1 MDQPVVT
8 PRSAAPGVVPPHRRA
23 RTAAAVLTAGAL
35 LLTGCGSRLSHTEL
49 AAGSSLTQTSTD
61 GATSTTGDGGST
73 GAGTTGAVDSST
85 GAVTSGTTG
94 AVTSGTTGAATS
106 TTGGTTGGT
115 STSGTTGGTSTSGT
129 TGGTS
134 TGGSTTAAV
143 DVNNLPI
150 FGGTASCKPAT
161 GSTIKLGNVSTLSGV
176 LGELFSP
183 VVPGLQT
190 FVKSQNACGGLNGH
204 KIELVFGDDQGDP
217 STAVTVAQ
225 RQIQN
230 DHIKAFVGNIQVLTV
245 DAMVKVVNDA
255 HIPIIGSDITNNTW
269 FTQPLMFPQ
278 GPPPQAISYGYVEA
292 GISYHGET
300 ALGDVYC
307 LEVPQACQ
315 QIDKAFNELVK
326 TVTINGKKATNK
338 KSTQVSITSP
348 SYTSQ
353 CQGFKDAGVK
363 VLAMTFD
370 AASQK
375 RLVQSCNSVSYRPKL
390 IAYPLGVGNEKQ
402 FLGEP
407 LLGNTYIPLNT
418 FAWMANS
425 TPAEKYYQSSVKRF
439 NPGFTTGD
447 AAGLGWTSGA
457 LLVKAGAK
465 LTGNDST
472 TTKELLDGLYALK
485 ADNLGGLTAPLT
497 FRRGGTPRIPYCLF
511 AAISNKDGS
520 GWNTPVSKPA
530 CTTVRAPSDP
540 NK

>member
-1 MDQPVVT
+1 M
-8 PRSAAPGVVPPHRRA
+8 
-23 RTAAAVLTAGAL
+23 
-35 LLTGCGSRLSHTEL
+35 LLTGCGSRLTHAEL
-49 AAGSSLTQTSTD
+49 QAGSALTQSDPQAAAGGLAGGQDGGQSAGA
-61 GATSTTGDGGST
+61 GATTTGGGSSALAPGSATTGSVPGAATGGLASGST
-73 GAGTTGAVDSST
+73 GA
-85 GAVTSGTTG
+85 TSGTG
-94 AVTSGTTGAATS
+94 SATSGSGGA
-106 TTGGTTGGT
+106 TGGTTGRT
-115 STSGTTGGTSTSGT
+115 ATGG
-129 TGGTS
+129 
-134 TGGSTTAAV
+134 AAV

-150 FGGTASCKPAT
+150 FGGTAACRPAT
-161 GSTIKLGNVSTLSGV
+161 LSPVKLGNVSTLSGV

-183 VVPGLQT
+183 VVPALQT

-204 KIELVFGDDQGDP
+204 VIQLVFGDDQGDP

-245 DAMVKVVNDA
+245 DAMVKVVNDSG
-255 HIPIIGSDITNNTW
+255 IPIIGSDITNNTW

-278 GPPPQAISYGYVEA
+278 GSPPQAISYGYLDA
-292 GISYHGET
+292 AIRYHHET
-300 ALGDVYC
+300 AVGDVYC

-315 QIDKAFNELVK
+315 QIDRAFTELTK
-326 TVTINGKKATNK
+326 TVTIDGKKATNK

-353 CQGFKDAGVK
+353 CQQFKDAGVK
-363 VLAMTFD
+363 ALAMTFD

-375 RLVQSCNSVSYRPKL
+375 RLVQSCNQVGYHPKL

-418 FAWMANS
+418 FAWMANA
-425 TPAEKYYQSSVKRF
+425 TPAEKYYQASVKRF

-447 AAGLGWTSGA
+447 AAGLGWTAGA

-465 LTGNDST
+465 LTGNDAT
-472 TTKELLDGLYALK
+472 TTKELIAGLYALK
-485 ADNLGGLTAPLT
+485 GDTLGGLTAPLT
-497 FRRGGTPRIPYCLF
+497 YRKGSGPRIPYCLF
-511 AAISNKDGS
+511 AAIANKDGS
-520 GWNTPVSKPA
+520 GWQTPLSKPQ
-530 CTTVRAPSDP
+530 CTPTRAPSDP

>member
-1 MDQPVVT
+1 MDQAVIT
-8 PRSAAPGVVPPHRRA
+8 SRRARRTRSAAA
-23 RTAAAVLTAGAL
+23 LLAGSAL
-35 LLTGCGSRLSHTEL
+35 LLTGCGSRLTHAEL
-49 AAGSSLTQTSTD
+49 QAGSSLAQTGDAATGQSATD
-61 GATSTTGDGGST
+61 GGTTGGATGSTGVTSGGAAVTSGST
-73 GAGTTGAVDSST
+73 GA
-85 GAVTSGTTG
+85 TSGTTG
-94 AVTSGTTGAATS
+94 ATSGSTGATSGTTGSTS
-106 TTGGTTGGT
+106 STGATGGGGATGG
-115 STSGTTGGTSTSGT
+115 
-129 TGGTS
+129 
-134 TGGSTTAAV
+134 AKAV
-143 DVNNLPI
+143 ANVNDLPI
-150 FGGTASCKPAT
+150 FGGKAACTPAT
-161 GSTIKLGNVSTLSGV
+161 GSTIRLGNVSTLSGV

-183 VVPGLQT
+183 VVPALQT

-204 KIELVFGDDQGDP
+204 RIEIVFGDDQGDP

-245 DAMVKVVNDA
+245 DAMVKVVNDSG
-255 HIPIIGSDITNNTW
+255 IPIIGSDITNNTW
-269 FTQPLMFPQ
+269 FTQKLMFPQ
-278 GPPPQAISYGYVEA
+278 GSPPQAISYGYVDA
-292 GISYHGET
+292 GIRYHHET

-315 QIDKAFNELVK
+315 QIDKAFKELTG
-326 TVTINGKKATNK
+326 TVTIDGKKATDK

-375 RLVQSCNSVSYRPKL
+375 RLVQSCNSVGYHPKL

-418 FAWMANS
+418 FAWMAS
-425 TPAEKYYQSSVKRF
+425 ATPAEKYYQASVKRF

-447 AAGLGWTSGA
+447 AAGLGWTAGA

-465 LTGNDST
+465 ATGNEGT
-472 TTKELLDGLYALK
+472 TTKELLEGLYALK
-485 ADNLGGLTAPLT
+485 GDTLGGLTAPLT
-497 FRRGGTPRIPYCLF
+497 FKRGGLPRIPYCLF

-520 GWNTPVSKPA
+520 GWATAVSKPS
-530 CTTVRAPSDP
+530 CTTTRAPSDP

>member
-1 MDQPVVT
+1 MDQKVIT
-8 PRSAAPGVVPPHRRA
+8 SQGTRRGRSAAA
-23 RTAAAVLTAGAL
+23 LLAVGAV
-35 LLTGCGSRLSHTEL
+35 LLTGCGSRLSHAEVQ
-49 AAGSSLTQTSTD
+49 AGSALTQT
-61 GATSTTGDGGST
+61 GAQAVEGGQ
-73 GAGTTGAVDSST
+73 AGTGAV
-85 GAVTSGTTG
+85 GQ
-94 AVTSGTTGAATS
+94 
-106 TTGGTTGGT
+106 TTGGASSDL
-115 STSGTTGGTSTSGT
+115 STSGTTTGSVPGAT
-129 TGGTS
+129 TGSVTTGSSGATGSTGSS
-134 TGGSTTAAV
+134 TGGSGSTGGATGAVKPGAAAAV

-150 FGGTASCKPAT
+150 FGGTAACTPAT
-161 GSTIKLGNVSTLSGV
+161 GSPIKLGNVSTLSGV

-183 VVPGLQT
+183 VVPALQT

-204 KIELVFGDDQGDP
+204 VIQLVFGDDQGDP

-245 DAMVKVVNDA
+245 DAMVKVVNDSGV
-255 HIPIIGSDITNNTW
+255 PIIGSDITNNTW
-269 FTQPLMFPQ
+269 FTQPLMFPE
-278 GPPPQAISYGYVEA
+278 GSPPQAISYGYIEA
-292 GISYHGET
+292 GIHYHHET

-315 QIDKAFNELVK
+315 QIDRAFTELTKA
-326 TVTINGKKATNK
+326 VTIDGKKATNK

-353 CQGFKDAGVK
+353 CQQFKDAGVK
-363 VLAMTFD
+363 ALAMTFD

-375 RLVQSCNSVSYRPKL
+375 RLVQSCNQVGYHPKL

-418 FAWMANS
+418 FAWMADA
-425 TPAEKYYQSSVKRF
+425 TPAEKYYQAAVKRF

-465 LTGNDST
+465 LTGNDAT
-472 TTKELLDGLYALK
+472 ATKELIAGLYALHG
-485 ADNLGGLTAPLT
+485 DTLGGLTAPLT
-497 FRRGGTPRIPYCLF
+497 YRKGSGPRIPYCLF
-511 AAISNKDGS
+511 AAIANKDGS
-520 GWNTPVSKPA
+520 GWQTPLSKPQ
-530 CTTVRAPSDP
+530 CTTTRAPSDP
-540 NK
+540 NT